1 MIKEAL
7 VDSLTLMHARYSI
20 IRETKTKVA
29 LWFGILTLATAVIG
43 ASFTGQ
49 FIKIISQSDA
59 PNSEAAKVFA
69 TTYLQSYLRGELGS
83 LVATTL
89 GLALVSVI
97 IAPFTGTSITSLVSH
112 HHLVSMRSSNR
123 HRFTDSLITQFFASI
138 SLLQLLTLTA
148 VGSLLTL
155 DKGRIEGILYTWAS
169 WPVLVMISTMFVW
182 IAEYLYRKLGERK
195 RLAILL
201 VTLAT
206 IGTVVL
212 VNPEQGKTVFGIGT
226 AYASIIQGFSEFDI
240 QIKLL
245 AVIILIAL
253 FFLFFFISYKISQS
267 ALAQPEIFA
276 KDNTTLK
283 KVRSRTTSS
292 YSSIELG
299 YLGLNQL
306 WRNLEIRKPLGMATF
321 FGAAVVFFGNQ
332 TFSVMSTMVLIIPL
346 IVCLS
351 WGSNIFGILGNGF
364 TWLAS
369 KPFAIR
375 NLLWV
380 FAGIQVFLTISLFV
394 VMCLPSLLTGRIA
407 QESAA
412 GIILAVISTSVLMTR
427 SAIHKSVHYP
437 YPYKAGIRGEA
448 ILPPATL
455 INYTLRFSLWS
466 GIYGFIVVGSG
477 NILTQLGLAFLAI
490 MWSCFR
496 MARLNRKFNRDAAI
510 KNKIIYT
517 VAND

>member
-20 IRETKTKVA
+20 IRDTKTKLA
-29 LWFGILTLATAVIG
+29 LWFGILMLAVAVLG
-43 ASFTGQ
+43 ASYTGQ
-49 FIKIISQSDA
+49 FIKIISQADA
-59 PNSEAAKVFA
+59 TNSEAAKIFA
-69 TTYLQSYLRGELGS
+69 TTYLQSYLRGELGG

-112 HHLVSMRSSNR
+112 HHLVSIRSSNR

-155 DKGRIEGILYTWAS
+155 DTGRIEGILYTWAS

-195 RLAILL
+195 RLAILMF
-201 VTLAT
+201 VLAV
-206 IGTVVL
+206 IGFAVFL
-212 VNPEQGKTVFGIGT
+212 HPEQGKKVFGIGT
-226 AYASIIQGFSEFDI
+226 AYSSIIQGFSQFDVST
-240 QIKLL
+240 KAFAL
-245 AVIILIAL
+245 IILVVL
-253 FFLFFFISYKISQS
+253 FWLFFFISYRISQA

-276 KDNTTLK
+276 RENTALK
-283 KVRSRTTSS
+283 KVRSRTTSA
-292 YSSIELG
+292 YSSVELA
-299 YLGLNQL
+299 YLGINQL
-306 WRNLEIRKPLGMATF
+306 WRNLEIRKPLGMATL
-321 FGAAVVFFGNQ
+321 FGAGVVFFGNQ
-332 TFSVMSTMVLIIPL
+332 TFSIMSTMVLIMPL
-346 IVCLS
+346 IVSLS
-351 WGSNIFGILGNGF
+351 WGANVFGILGNGF

-369 KPFAIR
+369 KPFALR

-380 FAGIQVFLTISLFV
+380 FSGIQIALTIFLFV
-394 VMCLPSLLTGRIA
+394 IMCIPSLLTGRIA
-407 QESAA
+407 SDSAA

-427 SAIHKSVHYP
+427 SAMDKSVNYP
-437 YPYKAGIRGEA
+437 YPYKAGVRGEA

-466 GIYGFIVVGSG
+466 GLYGFIVVGTG
-477 NILTQLGLAFLAI
+477 NILTQLGLTALAI
-490 MWSCFR
+490 IWSYFR
-496 MARLNRKFNRDAAI
+496 MVLLNRKFNHNAEIR
-510 KNKIIYT
+510 NKITYT